1 MTDNKNNYGDGINRE
16 YKDRLFKYIFGNPLH
31 KDWTLTLLNGVSG
44 TNYTDSDAVEFTT
57 IEDAVYLGMKNDV
70 SFLFNGVMS
79 FYE

>member
-1 MTDNKNNYGDGINRE
+1 MVGKKKYKGINRE
-16 YKDRLFKYIFGNPLH
+16 YKDRLFKLIFGNPRH
-31 KDWTLTLLNGVSG
+31 KDWTLALLNAFLG
-44 TNYTDSDAVEFTT
+44 TNYTDSDAIEFTT